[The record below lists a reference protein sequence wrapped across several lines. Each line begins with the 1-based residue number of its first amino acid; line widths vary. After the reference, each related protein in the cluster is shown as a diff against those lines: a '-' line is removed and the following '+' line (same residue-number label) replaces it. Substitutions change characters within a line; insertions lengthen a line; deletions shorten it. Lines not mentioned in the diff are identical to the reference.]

1 MLKKFI
7 ERPVLSTVISIILLL
22 LGTLSLFNLPITL
35 FPDIAPPSVQV
46 TAFYPGANAEV
57 VARSVATPIEEAVN
71 GVENMTYMTSNS
83 SNDGTMTLNVFF
95 KQGTDPDNASVNVQN
110 RVSKAMSQLPQEV
123 TQAGISTQK
132 VQNSFI
138 MFMGLYSEDP
148 KQYDELFL
156 QNYLKINV
164 IPQIQRIPGV
174 AQAQVFGTRD
184 YSMRIW
190 LKPDRLAA
198 NNLSPQEVMAAIK
211 DHNLEAAP
219 GRLGQ
224 GSTET
229 YEYILK
235 YKGKLN
241 QNADYENIVIKA
253 NNDGSFLRLKD
264 LARVELGSY
273 TYTAA
278 NRVDGKPVAGFA
290 ILQTAG
296 SNANEILT
304 EIEKQV
310 DEFSTNLP
318 KGVKPII
325 MYNSKDFLDASIHQ
339 VVETLVIAFILVFI
353 VVYIFLQDFRSTL
366 IPAIA
371 VPVAIIG
378 TFFFLQLFGFSIN
391 MLTLFALVLAIGI
404 VVDDAIVVVEAVHS
418 KMEQTGMPVE
428 QATMNSMSEI
438 SGAIISITLV
448 MSAVFVPVGFM
459 QGPAGVFYRQFAFT
473 LAIAIIISAINA
485 LTLSPALC
493 ALFLDDPQGEHG
505 HHEKK
510 GFGAKFF
517 RAFNAGFNTMTRKY
531 IYSLKFLIKNKWVA
545 VGGLV
550 LITAISVF
558 LIQKAPSGFIP
569 TEDQGFVLYAVNT
582 PPGSS
587 LERTHRATEAID
599 KIVKKENATNHLWVA
614 DGLNFISNAN
624 ASPYSAGFIRLK
636 DYDKRGGLKDPD
648 QIAAAL
654 TGKVS
659 AVKDANAFFFNFP
672 TVQGFG
678 NVSGFEFMLQDK
690 TNGSFEQL
698 GATTQA
704 FIGELM
710 KRKEIAFAFTTFAS
724 GNPQYSI
731 EVNPE
736 KAKQLG
742 VSITDLMQTMQIYFG
757 SSFVSDFNRF
767 GKYYRVMAQ
776 ADIPYRTDANSL
788 EGIYVKNNAG
798 EMVPVKTLVTLK
810 RTFGPETV
818 TRNNLF
824 NAVTINGTP
833 KPGYST
839 GDAIK
844 AVEEVAKQSLPRG
857 YGYEWTGIT
866 REEIKAGGQ
875 TAFIFLLSILFVYFL
890 LSAQYESY
898 ILPFAIILTIPTG
911 IFGVFAFTGL
921 AGIDNNIYVQVGLIM
936 LVGLLAK
943 NAILI
948 VEFAVQ
954 RRKAGKTLIES
965 ALQASRLRL
974 RPILMT
980 SFAFIIGMMPLV
992 WTQGASAKGNHSIGI
1007 STVGGMLTGVLLGI
1021 FIIPVLYVIFQ
1032 YLHEKMPSKKKR
1044 RAQQK
1049 QLAHQHSASH

>member
-310 DEFSTNLP
+310 DEFSTTLP

-493 ALFLDDPQGEHG
+493 ALFLDDPQGEYG

-636 DYDKRGGLKDPD
+636 DYDKRGDLKDPD

>member
-1 MLKKFI
+1 M
-7 ERPVLSTVISIILLL
+7 
-22 LGTLSLFNLPITL
+22 
-35 FPDIAPPSVQV
+35 
-46 TAFYPGANAEV
+46 
-57 VARSVATPIEEAVN
+57 
-71 GVENMTYMTSNS
+71 
-83 SNDGTMTLNVFF
+83 
-95 KQGTDPDNASVNVQN
+95 
-110 RVSKAMSQLPQEV
+110 
-123 TQAGISTQK
+123 
-132 VQNSFI
+132 
-138 MFMGLYSEDP
+138 
-148 KQYDELFL
+148 
-156 QNYLKINV
+156 
-164 IPQIQRIPGV
+164 PGV
-174 AQAQVFGTRD
+174 
-184 YSMRIW
+184 
-190 LKPDRLAA
+190 
-198 NNLSPQEVMAAIK
+198 
-211 DHNLEAAP
+211 
-219 GRLGQ
+219 
-224 GSTET
+224 
-229 YEYILK
+229 
-235 YKGKLN
+235 
-241 QNADYENIVIKA
+241 
-253 NNDGSFLRLKD
+253 
-264 LARVELGSY
+264 
-273 TYTAA
+273 
-278 NRVDGKPVAGFA
+278 
-290 ILQTAG
+290 
-296 SNANEILT
+296 
-304 EIEKQV
+304 
-310 DEFSTNLP
+310 
-318 KGVKPII
+318 
-325 MYNSKDFLDASIHQ
+325 
-339 VVETLVIAFILVFI
+339 
-353 VVYIFLQDFRSTL
+353 
-366 IPAIA
+366 
-371 VPVAIIG
+371 
-378 TFFFLQLFGFSIN
+378 
-391 MLTLFALVLAIGI
+391 
-404 VVDDAIVVVEAVHS
+404 
-418 KMEQTGMPVE
+418 
-428 QATMNSMSEI
+428 
-438 SGAIISITLV
+438 
-448 MSAVFVPVGFM
+448 
-459 QGPAGVFYRQFAFT
+459 
-473 LAIAIIISAINA
+473 
-485 LTLSPALC
+485 
-493 ALFLDDPQGEHG
+493 
-505 HHEKK
+505 
-510 GFGAKFF
+510 
-517 RAFNAGFNTMTRKY
+517 NTMTRKY

-636 DYDKRGGLKDPD
+636 DYDKRGDLKDPD